1 MELQKTKTKPL
12 NTQTENAKKANVNRD
27 VITGEPGAHPI
38 GVGAGAAGG
47 GVAGAVLGGAIGG
60 PIGAGAGAVVG
71 AIGGGM
77 AGGSTAEMIN
87 PTTEHEYWRKE
98 YEKRSYFTMGT
109 RYEQYGPAFQF
120 GWESCAKHKG
130 KTFKDV
136 ESVLAGDWDHCRGK
150 SKLSWSHAKGAT
162 QDAWQRVEKAFGK
175 DCCE

>member
-1 MELQKTKTKPL
+1 MEVSRRPALPNTRRFPEWNRKRLKTKPL
-12 NTQTENAKKANVNRD
+12 NTQTENAKESNVNRD

-38 GVGAGAAGG
+38 GVGAGAA
-47 GVAGAVLGGAIGG
+47 
-60 PIGAGAGAVVG
+60 VG

-109 RYEQYGPAFQF
+109 PYEQYGPAFQF

-150 SKLSWSHAKGAT
+150 SKLSWTHAKGAT